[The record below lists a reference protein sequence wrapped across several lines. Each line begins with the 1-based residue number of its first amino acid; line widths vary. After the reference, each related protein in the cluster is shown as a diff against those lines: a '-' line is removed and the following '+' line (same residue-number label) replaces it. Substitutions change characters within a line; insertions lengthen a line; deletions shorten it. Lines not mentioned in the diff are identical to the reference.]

1 MCYVALYAVDVLL
14 VAVYLAVED
23 EQVVEALLYVGF
35 VGAQSRL
42 LFLYLFL
49 NARALALQS
58 ANLGCRILC
67 VVLLCASLLLCSGFL
82 ALRCLLFAAVVGFL
96 AVVVFLR

>member
-1 MCYVALYAVDVLL
+1 MRDVALYTVDVLL

-42 LFLYLFL
+42 LFPYLLL
-49 NARALALQS
+49 NARALAL
-58 ANLGCRILC
+58 
-67 VVLLCASLLLCSGFL
+67 
-82 ALRCLLFAAVVGFL
+82 
-96 AVVVFLR
+96 